1 MSERAIAFVEEWVGD
16 HVDADGH
23 EPEGGDAMAAALAV
37 QCAADAKA
45 AGIPDSEMTD
55 AFEDLT
61 AFMAGQIKL
70 VNDNEVDRLASE
82 DE

>member
-37 QCAADAKA
+37 QCAAD
-45 AGIPDSEMTD
+45 GIPDSEMTD